1 MRVRELL
8 AARGY
13 DALTTNRIAEA
24 AGINIATL
32 YRYYPNKQSI
42 LVAMS
47 QRDIRAWL
55 EAATAGVDSIRLGG
69 DWRFE
74 MGQLIAFAAQRRNNQ
89 PGGKAMR
96 LAMRLL
102 PELQP
107 FAREEAF
114 VTSSL
119 LANILVSQWELDLAH
134 AQQISRIAYEIANS
148 VLDLSLV
155 FAEVIHRA
163 FKKLRHHSL
172 HGIPIHSDKLLKEPY
187 WQHLLSVI
195 FLIHNYLRKDAVG
208 YIFVGFCIN
217 NLKIN
222 ILARQFSEEIERDI
236 FGRMGII
243 KPPICVLFNDDWP
256 ITVSAG
262 CTCHS
267 WSFPEYSVTTSTN
280 L

>member
-1 MRVRELL
+1 MDMFREPAPSDRAIDPMSLSFDNRIQTNPPRAKGKETVSRILDATGQLL

-74 MGQLIAFAAQRRNNQ
+74 MGQLIAFAAHRRNNQ

-102 PELQP
+102 PVAP
-107 FAREEAF
+107 
-114 VTSSL
+114 
-119 LANILVSQWELDLAH
+119 
-134 AQQISRIAYEIANS
+134 
-148 VLDLSLV
+148 
-155 FAEVIHRA
+155 
-163 FKKLRHHSL
+163 
-172 HGIPIHSDKLLKEPY
+172 
-187 WQHLLSVI
+187 
-195 FLIHNYLRKDAVG
+195 
-208 YIFVGFCIN
+208 
-217 NLKIN
+217 
-222 ILARQFSEEIERDI
+222 
-236 FGRMGII
+236 
-243 KPPICVLFNDDWP
+243 
-256 ITVSAG
+256 
-262 CTCHS
+262 
-267 WSFPEYSVTTSTN
+267 
-280 L
+280 

>member
-1 MRVRELL
+1 LIGVILSNQPSLADRIQTNPPRAKGEETVCRILDATGALL

-55 EAATAGVDSIRLGG
+55 EAATAGVDAIRLGG

-74 MGQLIAFAAQRRNNQ
+74 VGQLVAFAAQRRNNQ

-119 LANILVSQWELDLAH
+119 LANILVSHWEMDPTQ
-134 AQQISRIAYEIANS
+134 AQQISRIAYEIGTS
-148 VLDLSLV
+148 VLDLSLFDKSPDDQV
-155 FAEVIHRA
+155 WLAEAQAAVCRYLA
-163 FKKLRHHSL
+163 
-172 HGIPIHSDKLLKEPY
+172 PY
-187 WQHLLSVI
+187 L
-195 FLIHNYLRKDAVG
+195 
-208 YIFVGFCIN
+208 
-217 NLKIN
+217 
-222 ILARQFSEEIERDI
+222 ER
-236 FGRMGII
+236 
-243 KPPICVLFNDDWP
+243 
-256 ITVSAG
+256 
-262 CTCHS
+262 
-267 WSFPEYSVTTSTN
+267 
-280 L
+280 

>member
-1 MRVRELL
+1 LSNLLITIVASMIMFRKRVPPDRSLDPMSLSFDNRIRVDPPHAKGEATVCRILDATGELL

-74 MGQLIAFAAQRRNNQ
+74 MGQLIAFAAQRRNSQ

-148 VLDLSLV
+148 VLDLSL
-155 FAEVIHRA
+155 F
-163 FKKLRHHSL
+163 
-172 HGIPIHSDKLLKEPY
+172 DKSPDDQVWLVEAQAAVCRYLAP
-187 WQHLLSVI
+187 HLD
-195 FLIHNYLRKDAVG
+195 R
-208 YIFVGFCIN
+208 
-217 NLKIN
+217 
-222 ILARQFSEEIERDI
+222 ER
-236 FGRMGII
+236 
-243 KPPICVLFNDDWP
+243 PV
-256 ITVSAG
+256 
-262 CTCHS
+262 
-267 WSFPEYSVTTSTN
+267 
-280 L
+280 